1 MHLVDMNWDRHLAT
15 LTQLL
20 NESGM
25 TVVTKWGKPTYMHAG
40 LNVAMAAGF
49 KHHCGL
55 WFFDGALLSDP
66 LGILENAQEGKTQAM
81 RHWKFTD
88 PKAILPE
95 DDIRAYLKEAMQ
107 HAQDGKR
114 GAPRPKPQGTPSWCA
129 ALSAA
134 FDADPS
140 FKAAM
145 DALTPGR
152 QREYN
157 EHISSAKR
165 EATQQSRLAK
175 IRPMIFDGKGLNDRY
190 R

>member
-1 MHLVDMNWDRHLAT
+1 
-15 LTQLL
+15 
-20 NESGM
+20 
-25 TVVTKWGKPTYMHAG
+25 
-40 LNVAMAAGF
+40 MAAGF

-55 WFFDGALLSDP
+55 WFRWRLAFRSPRHPRKRARRQNAGDET
-66 LGILENAQEGKTQAM
+66 LEIHNPE
-81 RHWKFTD
+81 
-88 PKAILPE
+88 AILPE

-107 HAQDGKR
+107 HAQDGR
-114 GAPRPKPQGTPSWCA
+114 RSLPSQATGHTIVVCCIERCIRRR
-129 ALSAA
+129 SIIQ
-134 FDADPS
+134 
-140 FKAAM
+140 AAM

-165 EATQQSRLAK
+165 RLQQSRLAK

>member
-1 MHLVDMNWDRHLAT
+1 MTWDKHLAT
-15 LTQLL
+15 LTRLL
-20 NESGM
+20 DDTGM
-25 TVVTKWGKPTYMHAG
+25 EAVTKWGKPTYVYAG
-40 LNVAMAAGF
+40 RNIAMAAGF

-88 PKAILPE
+88 PNAPLPE
-95 DDIRAYLKEAMQ
+95 DDIRAYLAEAMQ

-114 GAPRPKPQGTPSWCA
+114 VAPRPKPQGAPSWCPT
-129 ALSAA
+129 LQDA
-134 FDADPS
+134 FDADPA
-140 FKAAM
+140 FKEAM

-157 EHISSAKR
+157 EHIASAKR

-175 IRPMIFDGKGLNDRY
+175 ILPMVLDGKGLNDRY